1 MTNPIL
7 GLTVLRAG
15 TAILLIIH
23 GVARAWLGI
32 VHDFGVV
39 LNGWGFPAGFALAWT
54 ITVVEIAGG
63 ALLAAGF
70 FVRPLC
76 AWFAIQ
82 LAMGVYLIHARAGW
96 FVVGAGRN
104 GAEYSVLLLLCLA
117 VIAMSAA
124 AGGTT
129 LSPGSRTTL
138 RESSHRPT

>member
-1 MTNPIL
+1 MHNPFWA
-7 GLTVLRAG
+7 LTVLRAG
-15 TAILLIIH
+15 TALLLIIH

-32 VHDFGVV
+32 VDDFGVV

-54 ITVVEIAGG
+54 ITIVEIAGG
-63 ALLAAGF
+63 LLLAAGF

-82 LAMGVYLIHARAGW
+82 LVMGIYLIHGRAGW

-117 VIAMSAA
+117 VVAMTARPVT
-124 AGGTT
+124 GR
-129 LSPGSRTTL
+129 RT
-138 RESSHRPT
+138 RDVA